1 MTVTTLGYRSTT
13 LLTIAL
19 VSVTYCKAQLDQSA
33 RKQPGEKAR
42 ATEASSKLRV
52 DEIISRLSALA
63 SEAQTFEPPL
73 RSHIQ
78 TQAASLLWDFDR
90 LFARDLFLKA
100 WEAAES
106 ADREFEEKQQRSDP
120 NSVIMRYPPEAR
132 REVISAAWKKDP
144 VLGDAL
150 LAKMI
155 KQVEQVE
162 GDNESSSASSNAQL
176 SRSDLE
182 RLNVARQL
190 LGDGDETQA
199 VKFAQD
205 ILNRALIPTI
215 RFLSELREKN
225 ATAADDLYVS
235 LLARVVTDP
244 TSDAN
249 TISLLSSYVF
259 SPFLYFTIG
268 SNGLPRLV
276 QNTGDTRSA
285 DVPPR
290 IRSLFLDSAAQVLL
304 RTPSDPGAQRI
315 SYLVATRLLPL
326 FEKFNPNL
334 ATQIKSRLSEISG
347 IIPPGSLTPELV
359 NKLRKGI
366 NNPDY
371 NENVQEILGRAK
383 QLTNASM
390 RNRLYIQ
397 AAMLAAEQGDNSA
410 KEILQGVDGDDLR
423 DRVRAYVYMVLA
435 RHALRKKDLEAVL
448 EFARCEALSPVERV
462 WIYTQAVDLFNT
474 RSLGKVTALMM
485 ESVAVA
491 RRIDS
496 TDPDRARALT
506 AITLQLMRYKPQ
518 LAKPY
523 LIESLIA
530 VDKANNF
537 DSENGLLEIRLETPV
552 GDWFTSYD
560 ASNFRLK
567 KLFRELAKEDFFQAI
582 NMSENLKNKEARSA
596 ATIAIGE
603 IILTSKN
610 VPAPN

>member
-1 MTVTTLGYRSTT
+1 VTTLGYRSTT
-13 LLTIAL
+13 LLTIVL
-19 VSVTYCKAQLDQSA
+19 VSVTYCQAQLDQSA

-144 VLGDAL
+144 VLGEAL

-162 GDNESSSASSNAQL
+162 GDNESSSASSNAQS

-190 LGDGDETQA
+190 LRDGDETQA

-268 SNGLPRLV
+268 SNGLPSLV

-304 RTPSDPGAQRI
+304 RTPSDPAAQRI
-315 SYLVATRLLPL
+315 SYMVATRLLPL

-397 AAMLAAEQGDNSA
+397 AAMLAAEQGDSSA

-435 RHALRKKDLEAVL
+435 RNALRKKDLEAVL

-474 RSLGKVTALMM
+474 KLLGKVTTLMM
-485 ESVAVA
+485 ELVAVA

-552 GDWFTSYD
+552 GDWVTCYD

-582 NMSENLKNKEARSA
+582 NMSENLKSKEARSA

-610 VPAPN
+610 VPSP